1 VSRFP
6 SHAGITATPVAANA
20 LGWSI
25 GIVVPPGLLAGVV
38 PE

>member
-1 VSRFP
+1 MSRFP

-25 GIVVPPGLLAGVV
+25 GIMVPPGLPAGVV
-38 PE
+38 PK

>member
-25 GIVVPPGLLAGVV
+25 GIMVPPGLPAGVV
-38 PE
+38 PK

>member
-6 SHAGITATPVAANA
+6 FHAGITATLVAANA

-25 GIVVPPGLLAGVV
+25 GIMVPPGLPAGVV
-38 PE
+38 PK